1 MKAIAAAGLAA
12 IVALGGAIGCSED
25 TGPSAAVRRY
35 CDLVARFPTLPESE
49 GPEEFQQN
57 MARFVEGNHDYFEE
71 LIDAAPS
78 QIKGDVE
85 SVVVTLRR
93 VAAGE
98 LGAFDQ
104 LGGALR
110 EADEFEEENCS

>member
-12 IVALGGAIGCSED
+12 IVALGSAIGCSED

-78 QIKGDVE
+78 QIKDDVE

-104 LGGALR
+104 LDLR